1 MYQAV
6 ECLLDS
12 ELYTF
17 HYERMVG
24 NMMVDAQEVSYP
36 FICRHVELIG

>member
-6 ECLLDS
+6 ELLLDS

-17 HYERMVG
+17 HNERMVG
-24 NMMVDAQEVSYP
+24 NMMVDAQEVRSQ
-36 FICRHVELIG
+36 IV